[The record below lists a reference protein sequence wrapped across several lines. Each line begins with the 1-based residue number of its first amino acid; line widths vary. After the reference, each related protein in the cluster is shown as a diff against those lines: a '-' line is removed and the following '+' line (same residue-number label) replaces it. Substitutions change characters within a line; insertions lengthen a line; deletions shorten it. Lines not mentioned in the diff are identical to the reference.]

1 MDTAV
6 HSPGEKAPVAS
17 TGRIQQGQNDTTTPR
32 LLTKLTALLNKFV
45 LHRDH
50 SQLIHVTSA
59 SPHDAPI
66 PSINY
71 TRTSQLGNGLMQMYS
86 GHSSWIGALVWSP
99 NGQRIASA
107 GGDSTVQVWE
117 AATGEKYSVYQGH
130 TAYVQAVA
138 WSPDGQ
144 YIASGSDDGT
154 VKIWNI
160 STGRTASS
168 YSGHYNKVKAVTWS
182 PDGGRIVSASLD
194 RTVQVWDAAV
204 GSHISTFRGHL
215 EGVKAVTWSPNGQ
228 MLASSSWDQT
238 IRVWQVT

>member
-71 TRTSQLGNGLMQMYS
+71 TSPSKLGSVLMQMYS
-86 GHSSWIGALVWSP
+86 VHSSLIGPLSRSP
-99 NGQRIASA
+99 N
-107 GGDSTVQVWE
+107 
-117 AATGEKYSVYQGH
+117 
-130 TAYVQAVA
+130 
-138 WSPDGQ
+138 
-144 YIASGSDDGT
+144 
-154 VKIWNI
+154 
-160 STGRTASS
+160 
-168 YSGHYNKVKAVTWS
+168 
-182 PDGGRIVSASLD
+182 
-194 RTVQVWDAAV
+194 
-204 GSHISTFRGHL
+204 
-215 EGVKAVTWSPNGQ
+215 
-228 MLASSSWDQT
+228 
-238 IRVWQVT
+238 

>member
-59 SPHDAPI
+59 SPHDATI
-66 PSINY
+66 TSINH

-86 GHSSWIGALVWSP
+86 GHSSWISALVWSP
-99 NGQRIASA
+99 NGQWIASA
-107 GGDSTVQVWE
+107 GGDSTVQIWE
-117 AATGEKYSVYQGH
+117 ATTGEKHSVYQGH
-130 TAYVQAVA
+130 TAYTQAVA
-138 WSPDGQ
+138 WSPDGH

-160 STGRTASS
+160 STGRVASTH
-168 YSGHYNKVKAVTWS
+168 SGHCNKVKAVTWS
-182 PDGGRIVSASLD
+182 PDGRRIASASLD
-194 RTVQVWDAAV
+194 RTVQVWDAAA
-204 GSHISTFRGHL
+204 GSHISAFRGHL
-215 EGVKAVTWSPNGQ
+215 QRMKTVTWHRN
-228 MLASSSWDQT
+228 D
-238 IRVWQVT
+238 